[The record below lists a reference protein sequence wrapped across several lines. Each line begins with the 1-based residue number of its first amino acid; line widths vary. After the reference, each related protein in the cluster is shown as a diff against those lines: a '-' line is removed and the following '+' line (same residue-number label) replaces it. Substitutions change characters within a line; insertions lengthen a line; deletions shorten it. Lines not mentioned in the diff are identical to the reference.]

1 MIELQL
7 LIKPVSSA
15 CNLNCRY
22 CFYKDEAAKRAV
34 ADHGKMSEETM
45 SAIVGKALAASQT
58 CVFGFQ
64 GGEPTLAGLSYY
76 RRFAEL
82 VEEKKRPEQKVAYTI
97 QTNGVGLNE
106 EWFSFLK
113 EKEFLVGLS
122 VDGVRKTHDENRV
135 DYQGEGTFSQVFV
148 CARKLEEYKI
158 PFHVLCVL
166 NARTASRIGAIYRFF
181 GRKGFLRQQ
190 YIPCLDPVGEERGK
204 EEWSLTPRM
213 YGEALK
219 ELFDLWFQDQMAGRP
234 VYIRQFENYVGMLT
248 GAQPEACSMYGRCS
262 MQNVIESDGSVYPC
276 DFYAMDPCLMGN
288 IRDPEADFERFLEQA
303 AAGQGA
309 GGFFARPDQRDAR
322 CPKCRWY
329 PLCRGGCRRDCH
341 EEKGTLTNYYC
352 EAYQDFFA
360 YSISRLEY
368 LAAHSQKA

>member
-1 MIELQL
+1 M
-7 LIKPVSSA
+7 
-15 CNLNCRY
+15 
-22 CFYKDEAAKRAV
+22 
-34 ADHGKMSEETM
+34 
-45 SAIVGKALAASQT
+45 
-58 CVFGFQ
+58 
-64 GGEPTLAGLSYY
+64 
-76 RRFAEL
+76 
-82 VEEKKRPEQKVAYTI
+82 
-97 QTNGVGLNE
+97 
-106 EWFSFLK
+106 
-113 EKEFLVGLS
+113 
-122 VDGVRKTHDENRV
+122 
-135 DYQGEGTFSQVFV
+135 DYQGEGTFSQVFA

-190 YIPCLDPVGEERGK
+190 YIPCLDPVGEKRGK

-219 ELFDLWFQDQMAGRP
+219 ELFDLWFQDQMEGQP

-303 AAGQGA
+303 AAVREQGDSSPVRTSGTQDVQSVA
-309 GGFFARPDQRDAR
+309 GIPCAAAAAGEIAMRKRGILRTITVRLIRTSLPTVSADWNIWLPAARRFNFPR
-322 CPKCRWY
+322 
-329 PLCRGGCRRDCH
+329 RGPAGSGWGSSH
-341 EEKGTLTNYYC
+341 TSSGTPG
-352 EAYQDFFA
+352 
-360 YSISRLEY
+360 
-368 LAAHSQKA
+368 

>member
-1 MIELQL
+1 MVE
-7 LIKPVSSA
+7 
-15 CNLNCRY
+15 
-22 CFYKDEAAKRAV
+22 ETKRA
-34 ADHGKMSEETM
+34 
-45 SAIVGKALAASQT
+45 
-58 CVFGFQ
+58 
-64 GGEPTLAGLSYY
+64 
-76 RRFAEL
+76 
-82 VEEKKRPEQKVAYTI
+82 EQKVAYTI

-113 EKEFLVGLS
+113 EKEFLGGLS

-135 DYQGEGTFSQVFV
+135 DYQGEGTFSQVFA

-219 ELFDLWFQDQMAGRP
+219 ELFDLWFQDQMEGRQ

-262 MQNVIESDGSVYPC
+262 MPVSYTHLDGEDRPGKYKSD
-276 DFYAMDPCLMGN
+276 
-288 IRDPEADFERFLEQA
+288 Q
-303 AAGQGA
+303 
-309 GGFFARPDQRDAR
+309 
-322 CPKCRWY
+322 
-329 PLCRGGCRRDCH
+329 
-341 EEKGTLTNYYC
+341 
-352 EAYQDFFA
+352 
-360 YSISRLEY
+360 
-368 LAAHSQKA
+368 SQQQ